1 MREHE
6 GEGIHRRAAR
16 SGTGERERRIF
27 AAALREFAR
36 KGYAAASTNEIAR
49 AAGVSKGLAFHIHG
63 NKKGLYLSVLDR
75 SLEHLMRRLAELVGP
90 ASGGDIFDRL
100 LAYGV
105 AKLRLAVE
113 EPDMSRLMV
122 SAFTDIPAGL
132 EEEMAR
138 RYGGRGCRH
147 GGHRAGFDPAKLR
160 EGVDQA
166 AALSLLSLFLEGWA
180 QRHMESMRKSGAGL
194 EEVMAMVGRPT
205 KGGRS
210 LLRPPQEGHLPIG
223 VRASAPAG
231 P

>member
-1 MREHE
+1 MKAKEST
-6 GEGIHRRAAR
+6 AAR
-16 SGTGERERRIF
+16 RDQEPGERERRIF

-138 RYGGRGCRH
+138 RYRRVVDAGMEGIG
-147 GGHRAGFDPAKLR
+147 AGFDPAKLR

-194 EEVMAMVGRPT
+194 EEVMAMVDGLRKEAEAYFDLLK
-205 KGGRS
+205 KGIYRS
-210 LLRPPQEGHLPIG
+210 E
-223 VRASAPAG
+223 
-231 P
+231 